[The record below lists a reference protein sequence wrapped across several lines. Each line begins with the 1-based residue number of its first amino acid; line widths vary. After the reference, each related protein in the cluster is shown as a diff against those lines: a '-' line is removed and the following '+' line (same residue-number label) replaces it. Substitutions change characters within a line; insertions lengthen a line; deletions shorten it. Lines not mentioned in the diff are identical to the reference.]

1 MININSN
8 DGMFILKTI
17 TIKFDQ
23 FSAYQTILKT
33 LENNGFYPKEPN
45 PDELT
50 LSFTYRYS
58 YKGIIDY
65 LVNICKPLNIK
76 FVKESLE

>member
-1 MININSN
+1 MK
-8 DGMFILKTI
+8 FI
-17 TIKFDQ
+17 TIRFDN
-23 FSAYQTILKT
+23 FFDYQTILEI
-33 LENNGFYPKEPN
+33 LNSEGFTPKHPN

-50 LSFTYRYS
+50 LSFTYLNRYEI
-58 YKGIIDY
+58 IIDY